1 MNLKEQKKLL
11 ETIFNYKQHIEEDHI
26 NNVVDFE
33 TQISDTIKNKLK
45 MSENDTEE
53 KVTINDIFEWCSKNN
68 LEPMQL
74 LDYIAKKIEE
84 IGDIHHSGQTI
95 QFSKTGKIMEQ
106 IKKNFINHEDLDDIN
121 NF

>member
-1 MNLKEQKKLL
+1 MNLEEQKKLL
-11 ETIFNYKQHIEEDHI
+11 ETIFNYKKHIEEDHI

-33 TQISDTIKNKLK
+33 TQIADAIKNKLK
-45 MSENDTEE
+45 IRESDTEE
-53 KVTINDIFEWCSKNN
+53 KVTIDDIFEWCSKND

-74 LDYIAKKIEE
+74 VDYIAKKIED
-84 IGDIHHSGQTI
+84 IGDIHHNGQTI
-95 QFSKTGKIMEQ
+95 QFSKTRKIMDQ